1 MRKKNWLIP
10 LIHTIVWL
18 LFFSLPFWLRPDEHH
33 HERLPRKFFDA
44 WPYLSIMLNGVL
56 APLFYFNI
64 YWTFPHLISKRRYG
78 RFMLC
83 QGCILLA
90 LYGWGLFINQL
101 FFDGNGPQKP
111 SVFAICCYVLI
122 TIIAFGVYAVRISL
136 ETDRRQ
142 KEKENANLTAEL
154 QFLRWQISPHF
165 LFNVLNNMVALAR
178 IKSDHLEPMLHRLSS
193 LMRYMVYESDD
204 KKIDIAKECD
214 YLHSYIEL
222 QKIRFGDEVVVD
234 VNCAPGDNTGM
245 EIEPMLL
252 IPFVENAFKHGTGLV
267 EDPVITVHLRVQD
280 KTLSF
285 EVRNKFVPVSG
296 SQDWTHGIGLANV
309 QRRLNLLYENR
320 YDLQIRKTG
329 QWFSA
334 SLTLNLD

>member
-18 LFFSLPFWLRPDEHH
+18 LFFSLPFWLRPDESHH
-33 HERLPRKFFDA
+33 QRLPRKFFDA
-44 WPYLSIMLNGVL
+44 WPYLSVMLNGVL
-56 APLFYFNI
+56 APLFYLNV
-64 YWTFPHLISKRRYG
+64 YWTFPQLISRRRYG
-78 RFMLC
+78 RFMLVQC
-83 QGCILLA
+83 GILFG
-90 LYGWGLFINQL
+90 LYVWGTFINKL
-101 FFDGNGPQKP
+101 FFDSIGPQRP
-111 SVFAICCYVLI
+111 AVYSIFCYLMI
-122 TIIAFGVYAVRISL
+122 TTIAFGIYAVRISL

-204 KKIDIAKECD
+204 RKIDLGKECE

-222 QKIRFGDEVVVD
+222 QKIRFGDEVIVD
-234 VNCAPGDNTGM
+234 VNCTPGDRQGV

-267 EDPVITVHLRVQD
+267 EEPVISVYLTVQEKV
-280 KTLSF
+280 LSF
-285 EVRNKFVPVSG
+285 EVRNKFIPVSG
-296 SQDWTHGIGLANV
+296 SQDWSHGIGLANV

-320 YDLQIRKTG
+320 YDLQIQRTG
-329 QWFSA
+329 QWFTA